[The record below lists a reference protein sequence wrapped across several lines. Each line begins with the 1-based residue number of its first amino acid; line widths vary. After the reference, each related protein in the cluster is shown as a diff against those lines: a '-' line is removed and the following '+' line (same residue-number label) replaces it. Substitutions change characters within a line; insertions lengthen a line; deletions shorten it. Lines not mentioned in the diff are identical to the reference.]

1 MREPVTTIE
10 VSVLAATAAGLVS
23 AGTQFGSTAVPGAV
37 LPGSGQ
43 VVVDVCAKLG
53 VADAKKMNAP
63 V

>member
-1 MREPVTTIE
+1 MREPVTTIC

-23 AGTQFGSTAVPGAV
+23 AGTQLGSTVVDGVA

-43 VVVDVCAKLG
+43 VVVVVCAKLG
-53 VADAKKMNAP
+53 VAEAKKIKAP

>member
-1 MREPVTTIE
+1 

-23 AGTQFGSTAVPGAV
+23 AGTQLGSAVVAGTVA
-37 LPGSGQ
+37 PGSGQ

-53 VADAKKMNAP
+53 VADAKKINAP